1 MARKS
6 LLEKSREAGISKGMK
21 GGSEL
26 RSRLLFVIIGLV
38 VYRLGCYV
46 PVPGV
51 NAEVLARLFDEQSG
65 TIIGMF
71 NMFSG
76 GALERASVLALGIMP
91 YISASIIIQLLAV
104 VNPTLAEMKKEGES
118 GRRRLTQYTRVSTL
132 FLAALQA
139 VGIATGIPN
148 MMPGL
153 VDNPGFGFYFVTTI
167 SLVTGTMF
175 IMWLG
180 EQITERGI
188 GNGISMIIFAGIVA
202 GLPAALGHTFEQ
214 ARQGDLSTI
223 ALLIIGVVVVAV
235 TFFVVFVE
243 RGQRRIVIDYAKR
256 QMGNR
261 IYSQPRSSLP
271 LKINMSGVIPAIF
284 ASSIILFPG
293 TVVSWFG
300 QGDNAVANVLQ
311 DISLFLQ
318 PGQPLYELLYAAA
331 IVFFT
336 FFYTALVFSPREVAE
351 NLKKSG
357 AFIPGIRPGE
367 MTVLFRRHLAP
378 HYCSGHYGLCS
389 PAAESH
395 DAAAVWGSAE
405 ESQSQE
411 LRALNAALIR
421 RIEMKVGASVKKI
434 CRNCK
439 VVRRHGVVR
448 IICVNPKHKQRQG

>member
-6 LLEKSREAGISKGMK
+6 LLEKGREAQAQAN
-21 GGSEL
+21 GGNGEL
-26 RSRLLFVIIGLV
+26 RSRLLFVLIGLIMF
-38 VYRLGCYV
+38 RLGSYI

-51 NAEVLARLFDEQSG
+51 NADVLQRLFDDQSG

-104 VNPTLAEMKKEGES
+104 INPTLAELRKEGES
-118 GRRRLTQYTRVSTL
+118 GRRKITQYTRVSTL
-132 FLAALQA
+132 FLATLQA

-153 VDNPGFGFYFVTTI
+153 VDNPGFGFYFVTTV

-175 IMWLG
+175 LMWLG

-188 GNGISMIIFAGIVA
+188 GNGISLIIFAGIVA
-202 GLPAALGHTFEQ
+202 GLPAALASTFEQ

-223 ALLIIGVVVVAV
+223 ALLIIGVVVVVV

-243 RGQRRIVIDYAKR
+243 RGQRRISIEYAKR

-293 TVVSWFG
+293 TIVSWFG
-300 QGDNAVANVLQ
+300 QGETAVANVLQ
-311 DISLFLQ
+311 EISLFLQ

-336 FFYTALVFSPREVAE
+336 FFYTALVFNPREVAE

-367 MTVLFRRHLAP
+367 QTARFIDKVMTRLTLSGSIYMVLVCLIPQLLMNWFNVQFYFGGTSLLIIVVVIMDFVAQLQSHRMNQQ
-378 HYCSGHYGLCS
+378 YGDIMRK
-389 PAAESH
+389 AN
-395 DAAAVWGSAE
+395 
-405 ESQSQE
+405 
-411 LRALNAALIR
+411 LRNYGR
-421 RIEMKVGASVKKI
+421 
-434 CRNCK
+434 
-439 VVRRHGVVR
+439 
-448 IICVNPKHKQRQG
+448 